1 MFNSTISK
9 NAKINDLL
17 VKKYVNEDEVTIF
30 YDFYLVVFSESYP
43 SVIHIQKL
51 LVDYDITYLD
61 KMKKHYTKTYKKINT
76 FVFDPNSYS
85 NILDLDEIHSFSKY
99 NPDEKYEVTFPTD
112 EDAFYIFELCG
123 QKKNNFI
130 TVKLRNINIPFFIT
144 KIIY

>member
-17 VKKYVNEDEVTIF
+17 VKKYVNEDDVTIF

-76 FVFDPNSYS
+76 CVLTL
-85 NILDLDEIHSFSKY
+85 IVIQ
-99 NPDEKYEVTFPTD
+99 
-112 EDAFYIFELCG
+112 IF
-123 QKKNNFI
+123 
-130 TVKLRNINIPFFIT
+130 
-144 KIIY
+144 